1 VSIVK
6 IKKQFLGV
14 FMNSYNDILLNKD
27 ATIKEALK
35 VIDKGAMRIAII
47 LDEHKKVIGTLTD
60 GDIRRGLLD
69 GLSFESNI
77 SNLYFKEP
85 ILANINDS
93 KDVIIQKALSKQI
106 YQIPI
111 VDNDGNFVKLEE
123 LSTLLKVNA
132 KHNRVILMAGGL
144 GTRLRPL
151 THDIPK
157 PLLKVGNKPI
167 LETIIENFAKYGFV
181 NITISV
187 NYKAAMIKEYFGD
200 GANLGVN
207 IEYIEETK
215 RLGTAGA
222 LSLMKERPQEPFFV
236 MNADLLTNVNFEHLL
251 DFHMME
257 HSVATMCVRKY
268 DYQVPYGVIETEG
281 SYIISIKE
289 KPIHK
294 FFVNAGIYVLSPQ
307 VFEYIPK
314 NEFYDMPTLFDDIIK
329 DKLKS
334 ISFPIHEYWLD
345 IGRMEEFQQANNE
358 YDKIF

>member
-1 VSIVK
+1 
-6 IKKQFLGV
+6 
-14 FMNSYNDILLNKD
+14 MNSYKNILLNKSSS
-27 ATIKEALK
+27 IKEALE
-35 VIDKGAMRIAII
+35 VIDKGAMRIAIV
-47 LDEHKKVIGTLTD
+47 LDEDKRVVGTLTD
-60 GDIRRGLLD
+60 GDIRRGLLN
-69 GLSFESNI
+69 GLTLESSI
-77 SNLYFKEP
+77 ESLYFKEP
-85 ILANINDS
+85 TLANINDS
-93 KDVIIQKALSKQI
+93 KELIVQKAIRKQI

-111 VDNDGNFVKLEE
+111 VDDAGRLVKIEE
-123 LSTLLKVNA
+123 LSNLLKTSA
-132 KHNRVILMAGGL
+132 KSNRVVLMAGGL

-151 THDIPK
+151 TQDVPK

-187 NYKAAMIKEYFGD
+187 NYKAEMIKEYFGD

-207 IEYIEETK
+207 IEYIEEKK

-222 LSLMKERPQEPFFV
+222 LSLMQERPQEPFFV

-257 HSVATMCVRKY
+257 HSVATMCVREY
-268 DYQVPYGVIETEG
+268 DYQVPYGVIETDG
-281 SYIISIKE
+281 SHIISIKE
-289 KPIHK
+289 KPVHK
-294 FFVNAGIYVLSPQ
+294 FFVNAGIYILSPQ

-329 DKLKS
+329 DKLKT

-345 IGRMEEFQQANNE
+345 IGRMSDFEQAQSE
-358 YDKIF
+358 YKEVF